1 MPFWNSLYGRF
12 KNWIGGLFPSG
23 AAKREFDASTAISRE
38 MESDIAFWYR
48 LYLGEPPWKTHDV
61 ISLNIP
67 SAICREMVRPTLSE
81 LEVKIDGGAIGT
93 YLMDQ
98 FETAKKQLSPALE
111 TFLAL
116 GGGVLKPFIFGDK
129 IVVQYCSM
137 TSFQPTVFNSAGEC
151 VGAVFKEVIKSSD
164 NKYYARM
171 ENHKFEGGK
180 YIIENKAFESSQS
193 GTIGNEVDINKVPE
207 WPDIKPAIFVENVE
221 RPLFAYFKT
230 PMANKADPN
239 SGVGLSVYAEAIE
252 LIRQADVQWERIQWE
267 FKSGERKIFG
277 DRSQTNIERF
287 GKDRLY
293 AFGPFN
299 SQDGDL
305 LHEFSPDFRDSNLY
319 DGFQNILK
327 QIEFNVG
334 LSFGTISDPQSVEKT
349 ATEIESTKQR
359 MYTTIEAIKRN
370 FQKTLDDL
378 IYAMSVYS
386 TLYNLAPAGNY
397 EVTFEWGDSILEDT
411 ATKQLALS
419 DMRNDVAAG
428 ILRPEL
434 YIMKKYGVT
443 EEEALAMMPG
453 LDDLTTET
461 QEEVE

>member
-23 AAKREFDASTAISRE
+23 VAKREFDASTAISRD
-38 MESDIAFWYR
+38 MESDISLWYS

-61 ISLNIP
+61 ISLNLP

-81 LEVKIDGGAIGT
+81 LEVTIEGGALGS
-93 YLMDQ
+93 YLTEQ
-98 FETAKKQLSPALE
+98 FETAKQQFHPALE

-116 GGGVLKPFIFGDK
+116 GGGVLKPFRFGDK
-129 IVVQYCSM
+129 IIVQYCSM
-137 TSFQPTVFNSAGEC
+137 TSFQPTAFNSSGEC

-193 GTIGNEVDINKVPE
+193 GTIGTEVDIKKVPE
-207 WPDIKPAIFVENVE
+207 WEEIDPEIVVENVE

-239 SGVGLSVYAEAIE
+239 SGVGLSVYAEAVE

-277 DRSQTNIERF
+277 EKTQTNIERF

-299 SQDGDL
+299 TQDGDL
-305 LHEFSPDFRDSNLY
+305 LHEFSPEFRDSNLY

-378 IYAMSVYS
+378 IYAMSVYAS
-386 TLYNLAPAGNY
+386 LYGLAPAGNY

-411 ATKQLALS
+411 ATKQLALA

-428 ILRPEL
+428 IIRPEL

-443 EEEALAMMPG
+443 EEEALDMMP
-453 LDDLTTET
+453 DMDLLVTE
-461 QEEVE
+461 QENEIE